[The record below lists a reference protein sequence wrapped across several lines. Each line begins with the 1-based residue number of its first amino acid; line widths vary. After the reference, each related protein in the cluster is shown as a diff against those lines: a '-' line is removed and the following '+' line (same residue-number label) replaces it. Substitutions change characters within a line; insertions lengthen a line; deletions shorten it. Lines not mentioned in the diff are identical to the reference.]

1 LGKGSFSCRRRIPI
15 ITEGTRE
22 EKRKRKEEKAL
33 STGVVY
39 QKRFAAL
46 RESTTVSSASDCSI
60 FFWVCTMTFLLVSW
74 SSPFRISSS
83 RRKYACAY
91 TKEGGGRVSDLK
103 RRTQHNRLTYLVKV
117 EDNVKLAHVSKVL
130 VKGLHKSVN
139 DLQRNELIVVV
150 VNRND
155 KVQTGIAVIITMIT
169 LKENKERQ
177 RKKERERRGLKGK
190 TDRL

>member
-1 LGKGSFSCRRRIPI
+1 MNKDIKGRAFM
-15 ITEGTRE
+15 
-22 EKRKRKEEKAL
+22 
-33 STGVVY
+33 
-39 QKRFAAL
+39 Q
-46 RESTTVSSASDCSI
+46 
-60 FFWVCTMTFLLVSW
+60 
-74 SSPFRISSS
+74 
-83 RRKYACAY
+83 
-91 TKEGGGRVSDLK
+91 
-103 RRTQHNRLTYLVKV
+103 YLVKV

-177 RKKERERRGLKGK
+177 RKKEREKGIERK
-190 TDRL
+190 N